1 MERDKQNLYYSAI
14 GEGKPWVLACHAK
27 AYLTADFPRMFQAN
41 VVEK

>member
-14 GEGKPWVLACHAK
+14 GEGKPWVLACPAK
-27 AYLTADFPRMFQAN
+27 AYSTADFPRMFQAN